1 MTCRHDYAHLE
12 EKLGYHFCNAAL
24 LKRALTHCSYSADNN
39 ERLEFLGDALLNYVV
54 ANLLFDHFKREAE
67 GQLSKM
73 RAALVNQD
81 SLAKIALSLNLGYYL
96 RLGKGE
102 IKAKGYAKPS
112 ILSDALEALF
122 AAISIDSSSS
132 DAHRVIAHF
141 YQTKIKTL
149 HFLEFNDAKSML
161 QEILQAKKLALPH
174 YQLVEQSSQAHQQ
187 IFEIECR
194 IDVLQIITRGQGN
207 SRKQAEQ
214 RAANL
219 AMQQLSLL

>member
-1 MTCRHDYAHLE
+1 
-12 EKLGYHFCNAAL
+12 
-24 LKRALTHCSYSADNN
+24 
-39 ERLEFLGDALLNYVV
+39 
-54 ANLLFDHFKREAE
+54 
-67 GQLSKM
+67 
-73 RAALVNQD
+73 
-81 SLAKIALSLNLGYYL
+81 
-96 RLGKGE
+96 
-102 IKAKGYAKPS
+102 
-112 ILSDALEALF
+112 
-122 AAISIDSSSS
+122 
-132 DAHRVIAHF
+132 
-141 YQTKIKTL
+141 
-149 HFLEFNDAKSML
+149 ML

>member
-1 MTCRHDYAHLE
+1 MTYRHNYIQLE
-12 EKLGYHFCNAAL
+12 KKLGYHFCDTAL
-24 LKRALTHCSYSADNN
+24 LKRALTHRSYSANNN

-54 ANLLFDHFKREAE
+54 ANLLFDHFKQEAE

-81 SLAKIALSLNLGYYL
+81 SLAQIALNLNLGDYL

-122 AAISIDSSSS
+122 AAISIDRDYSHA
-132 DAHRVIAHF
+132 DKVIAHF
-141 YQTKIKTL
+141 YQPKIKTL
-149 HFLEFNDAKSML
+149 HLLEVNDAKSML
-161 QEILQAKKLALPH
+161 QELLQAKKLALPH
-174 YQLVEQSSQAHQQ
+174 YQLIQQSGQAHQQ
-187 IFEIECR
+187 VFEIECR
-194 IDVLQIITRGQGN
+194 IDMLRIITRGQGN

-214 RAANL
+214 KAASL